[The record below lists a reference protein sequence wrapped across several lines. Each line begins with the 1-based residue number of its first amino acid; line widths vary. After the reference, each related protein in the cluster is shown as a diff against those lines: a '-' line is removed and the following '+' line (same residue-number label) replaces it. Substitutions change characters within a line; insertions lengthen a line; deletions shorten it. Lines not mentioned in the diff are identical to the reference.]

1 MTFHSLRTWLL
12 AGGAIGI
19 LVCPV
24 PADADDGESLLAR
37 HAQLQGLL
45 RQNAFGRPLVLDSL
59 ESAARVQGQIHAVVN
74 YPFAVVR
81 TGLDSPAS
89 WCDVMSLHA
98 NTKYCRVAASP
109 GGTRLNLNIGK
120 KTAEELRDAPRV
132 EFLYTTVA
140 ATARYLNITLS
151 AATGPLGTRDYRIE
165 LQAIPISPAQTF
177 MYLSYSYS
185 ANGAARLA
193 MSTYLA
199 TAGHGKVGF
208 TSTAQAGGG
217 APEYVGGIRGLME
230 RNTMRYYLA
239 IDSFLEATTAAPS
252 AQLERRLQS
261 WFTAVEQY
269 PRQLHEMDRNAY
281 VTMKRDEYLRQQK
294 AE

>member
-1 MTFHSLRTWLL
+1 MTSHTFRTWLL
-12 AGGAIGI
+12 AVSTIGI
-19 LVCPV
+19 FVCPA
-24 PADADDGESLLAR
+24 PAGADDGESLLAR

-59 ESAARVQGQIHAVVN
+59 ESASRVQGQIHAVVN

-98 NTKYCRVAASP
+98 NTKYCRVVATP
-109 GGTRLNLNIGK
+109 GGPRLNVNIGK
-120 KTAEELRDAPRV
+120 KTAEELKDAPRV

-151 AATGPLGTRDYRIE
+151 AASGPLGTRDYRIE
-165 LQAIPISPAQTF
+165 LQAIPIGPAQTF
-177 MYLSYSYS
+177 MHLSYSYS

-199 TAGHGKVGF
+199 TVGHGKVGF
-208 TSTAQAGGG
+208 TPTAQAGGG
-217 APEYVGGIRGLME
+217 TPEYVGGVRGLME

-239 IDSFLEATTAAPS
+239 IDSFLEATSAAPS

-281 VTMKRDEYLRQQK
+281 VTMKRDEYLRQQT